1 MLEKV
6 SLDTLDVNFT
16 KLLEERWGLVTAG
29 ADPVNP
35 MTVSW
40 GQVGRLWNKP
50 VCTVYIRPQRFTYGL
65 MNDAKYFSLSFLP
78 AERHEAAVLCGSKSG
93 RNTDKVKEC
102 GLTVVDDGRAPYYA
116 EAELVLVCRKLYEQ
130 DLTGENFLEKD
141 VDEKNY
147 PAKDYHRMYV
157 GEIETVLRKA

>member
-1 MLEKV
+1 MLKQIDFEEV
-6 SLDTLDVNFT
+6 NVNFT
-16 KLLEERWGLVTAG
+16 KLLADRWGLVTAE
-29 ADPVNP
+29 AEPVNP

-50 VCTVYIRPQRFTYGL
+50 VCTVYLRPQRFTYGL

-78 AERHEAAVLCGSKSG
+78 EGRHEIVTLCGSKSG
-93 RNTDKVKEC
+93 RDTDKVKEC
-102 GLTVVDDGRAPYYA
+102 DLTVMTDQKAPYYA

-130 DLTGENFLEKD
+130 DMEGACFLDGDIERED
-141 VDEKNY
+141 Y
-147 PAKDYHRMYV
+147 PTKDYHRMYV